1 MEKRPIDWGVEL
13 SDTMLRRY
21 PDVNDLPP
29 YPQGHVATFNY
40 LQGVFLVG
48 LSRIWE
54 ITRDDRYLQYI
65 GQWIR
70 AVQNEQGRI
79 REYTG
84 WMSME
89 TLDFH
94 QPTNVLEF
102 MFELNRDPHLMDLI
116 SYMMEDLLQYPK
128 NAFGGFD
135 HFYSTPGQMWADGLY
150 MVGPALVKYAS
161 YTGKEEFREIAVDQI
176 FLMYEHLRDPES
188 GLLRHGWDCTGKAS
202 WADPQNGRSPEVWGR
217 ACGWFV
223 LAIGE
228 MLDYLPED
236 YPRRKAIMDI
246 QRETLNS
253 VMKAQSP
260 EGRWYEVVDKW
271 DHPDNWPEN
280 SCTCLFV
287 HSIAKGVR
295 TGILPRNAYAFA
307 EKAYHRVIETLLPSA
322 EGEVSI
328 GNICIGTGI
337 EEGTYDYYIHR
348 KCTENDLHGVGAF
361 LLMVSEMHKTEMW
374 MRSNPSP
381 AE

>member
-1 MEKRPIDWGVEL
+1 
-13 SDTMLRRY
+13 
-21 PDVNDLPP
+21 
-29 YPQGHVATFNY
+29 
-40 LQGVFLVG
+40 
-48 LSRIWE
+48 
-54 ITRDDRYLQYI
+54 
-65 GQWIR
+65 
-70 AVQNEQGRI
+70 
-79 REYTG
+79 
-84 WMSME
+84 
-89 TLDFH
+89 
-94 QPTNVLEF
+94 
-102 MFELNRDPHLMDLI
+102 
-116 SYMMEDLLQYPK
+116 
-128 NAFGGFD
+128 
-135 HFYSTPGQMWADGLY
+135 
-150 MVGPALVKYAS
+150 
-161 YTGKEEFREIAVDQI
+161 
-176 FLMYEHLRDPES
+176 
-188 GLLRHGWDCTGKAS
+188 
-202 WADPQNGRSPEVWGR
+202 
-217 ACGWFV
+217 
-223 LAIGE
+223 
-228 MLDYLPED
+228 
-236 YPRRKAIMDI
+236 MDI

>member
-1 MEKRPIDWGVEL
+1 MEKRPIDWGIEL

-128 NAFGGFD
+128 NAFGG
-135 HFYSTPGQMWADGLY
+135 QMWADGLY

-161 YTGKEEFREIAVDQI
+161 YTGKEEFREIAGDQI

-228 MLDYLPED
+228 MLDYLPAD
-236 YPRRKAIMDI
+236 YPR
-246 QRETLNS
+246 S
-253 VMKAQSP
+253 
-260 EGRWYEVVDKW
+260 
-271 DHPDNWPEN
+271 
-280 SCTCLFV
+280 
-287 HSIAKGVR
+287 HS
-295 TGILPRNAYAFA
+295 
-307 EKAYHRVIETLLPSA
+307 LLQ
-322 EGEVSI
+322 
-328 GNICIGTGI
+328 
-337 EEGTYDYYIHR
+337 
-348 KCTENDLHGVGAF
+348 
-361 LLMVSEMHKTEMW
+361 
-374 MRSNPSP
+374 
-381 AE
+381 